1 MMTVV
6 TIFGIGLIDTI
17 SKGKYHSVL
26 FNFIFFYLTTK

>member
-17 SKGKYHSVL
+17 SKGKYHSA
-26 FNFIFFYLTTK
+26 FFFYLTTK